1 MKLKIA
7 ELYAQLQLAF
17 PPNGDFFS
25 SIAENFF
32 PTPKFYSRGGRAL
45 EAIQYDV
52 EQLTIDSSFTPEAIQ
67 HAYDHYKIIPLRRFN
82 PDTNI
87 LIIGCGNYPLSDS
100 GGNALN
106 LKKHDAIEYR
116 SEHAHMNAITLDP
129 CMSKNPT
136 IVGMLG
142 WQPLAPY
149 FKGKRFEKIVLEGVN
164 LFGDSNL
171 RYLMSDLEALL
182 DPHGLII
189 GAYSKGRSLCYTLE
203 TFRNAYA
210 CTDQQKCFS
219 WAVWVEDYFDDLDG
233 REVYE
238 YINAHSEHPEV
249 KQNYSA

>member
-1 MKLKIA
+1 MKQKIA

-25 SIAENFF
+25 SIVESFF
-32 PTPKFYSRGGRAL
+32 PTPKFYSRGGRTL

-52 EQLTIDSSFTPEAIQ
+52 EQLSIDSSLTPEAIQ
-67 HAYDHYKIIPLRRFN
+67 HAYDNYKIIPLRGFN
-82 PDTNI
+82 PYTNI

-106 LKKHDAIEYR
+106 LKNYGAIEYR

-171 RYLMSDLEALL
+171 RYLVSDLEALL
-182 DPHGLII
+182 APQGLII
-189 GAYSKGRSLCYTLE
+189 GAYEQGKSLCYTLE
-203 TFRNAYA
+203 TFRKAYS
-210 CTDQQKCFS
+210 CTSQQESFS
-219 WAVWVEDYFDDLDG
+219 WAECVEDYFDALDCK
-233 REVYE
+233 EVYE
-238 YINAHSEHPEV
+238 YINARGEYPEV
-249 KQNYSA
+249 GQAYS